1 MRRKVI
7 NLTGITVVFLLLVY
21 LVRVLNRIAFLI
33 SDGMEQTVLY
43 IMIQWIIPV
52 IVFLLM
58 KREEISFRDIG
69 FSRDSLLLQALIGYL
84 LGMLLAFFI
93 YVIPD
98 LITGK
103 PIFRSEIDFHIS
115 DALYYIGGVAAS
127 EEILF
132 RGYLFQKIRKI
143 KDSILLSAIVSSALF
158 GIFHIYGGN
167 VYQILSASFFGMAF
181 CLFRQKIKGCTLL
194 SLIFAHGV
202 YGTLGVQIF
211 TLI

>member
-69 FSRDSLLLQALIGYL
+69 FSRDSLLLQALIGCL
-84 LGMLLAFFI
+84 LGMLL
-93 YVIPD
+93 
-98 LITGK
+98 
-103 PIFRSEIDFHIS
+103 
-115 DALYYIGGVAAS
+115 
-127 EEILF
+127 
-132 RGYLFQKIRKI
+132 
-143 KDSILLSAIVSSALF
+143 
-158 GIFHIYGGN
+158 
-167 VYQILSASFFGMAF
+167 SF
-181 CLFRQKIKGCTLL
+181 
-194 SLIFAHGV
+194 
-202 YGTLGVQIF
+202 
-211 TLI
+211 